1 MQWSEVIHDP
11 SLRNLPYKIELNEFG
26 KIEMSPASN
35 HHAIQQARLVR
46 LLATIFLDG
55 EIASECSVA
64 TRLGVKVAD
73 VAWMSPDFLQEHEEQ
88 TPYLKAPE
96 LCIEILSPSNSDV
109 EMQEK
114 IALYLEHGA
123 QEVWIVAEDNAI
135 SMYGE
140 NGRRNVSSFVNVE
153 GTPSISTP
161 SKPKVHIRER
171 E

>member
-1 MQWSEVIHDP
+1 MQWSEVIQDP
-11 SLRNLPYKIELNEFG
+11 TLRNLPYKIELNEFG

-46 LLATIFLDG
+46 LLASLFVDG

-73 VAWMSPDFLQEHEEQ
+73 VVWMSSDFLQEHEEQ
-88 TPYLKAPE
+88 TPYQRAPE

-123 QEVWIVAEDNAI
+123 QEVWIVAEDNSIA
-135 SMYGE
+135 MYGE
-140 NGRRNVSSFVNVE
+140 KGHRSTSCFTSVE
-153 GTPSISTP
+153 GAPSIS
-161 SKPKVHIRER
+161 KPEKTNIQTRER